1 MDFRPVERDPGAFQQ
16 SVTADE
22 IQLLCRAAFGAH
34 VRVVSAVELG
44 LGLYNSTY
52 RVDIGRDRPVI
63 LRVAPEPARQSRD
76 ERELMRNEHA
86 TVPYL
91 ASIASLLPTTLAI
104 DFTHEVIP
112 RDWMFQTLLS
122 GPPGR
127 TSSYAIP
134 SRSRRLSTVSSGR
147 SRGGCTAFVVTGSG
161 RSPAPGSRRGA
172 TRCSPR

>member
-34 VRVVSAVELG
+34 VRVVSAVEIG

-122 GPPGR
+122 APRAGRPRTLSPVGAGAFPPSAR
-127 TSSYAIP
+127 DAH
-134 SRSRRLSTVSSGR
+134 
-147 SRGGCTAFVVTGSG
+147 A
-161 RSPAPGSRRGA
+161 AGA
-172 TRCSPR
+172 RHSW